1 MDNGEEKKEDKEDWT
16 LTILL
21 AEIGLLIGIILV
33 LLKVLPTLAHGG

>member
-1 MDNGEEKKEDKEDWT
+1 MDNGEEKKEEDWT

-33 LLKVLPTLAHGG
+33 LLKVLSTLAHGG

>member
-1 MDNGEEKKEDKEDWT
+1 MDNGEEKKEDDWT

>member
-1 MDNGEEKKEDKEDWT
+1 MDNGEEKKEEDWT